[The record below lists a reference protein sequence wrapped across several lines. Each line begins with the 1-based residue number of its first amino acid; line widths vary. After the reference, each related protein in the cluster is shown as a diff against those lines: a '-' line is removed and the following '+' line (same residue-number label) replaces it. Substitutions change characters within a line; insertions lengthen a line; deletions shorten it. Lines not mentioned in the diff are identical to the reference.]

1 MSIALTGEGSFGLS
15 IAGGGGSPPYIE
27 GDGSVFISRVVPDGR
42 ASKAGIEVG
51 DKLVEI
57 NGANVLETEHETV
70 ANQLRCVWSSHKFI
84 INETIDSGS
93 CGARTKRH
101 CSSCIDSH

>member
-1 MSIALTGEGSFGLS
+1 MSIALEGEGSFGLS

-42 ASKAGIEVG
+42 ASQAGIEVG

-70 ANQLRCVWSSHKFI
+70 ANQLRCVSYSVYVWSSSEHKLL
-84 INETIDSGS
+84 INYWF
-93 CGARTKRH
+93 K
-101 CSSCIDSH
+101 